1 MIFGTVTKV
10 GAGIGMVLLLA
21 TFGAKGAP
29 QEAALAAMAL
39 AFTLIPYA
47 VFRVL
52 QITKEKARRE
62 VHEARVIK
70 TLELIEE
77 ALSKRAD

>member
-10 GAGIGMVLLLA
+10 GAGIGVVLLLA

-47 VFRVL
+47 VFRVQ
-52 QITKEKARRE
+52 QITKEKVRRE

-77 ALSKRAD
+77 TLSKRAG